1 MACSAEHHEGA
12 NGELNEHASAC
23 SVLLTRHKRGRRALQ
38 EARMPAGPRLLLLH
52 HLEQYK
58 YVLKPGMPAP
68 GAPPLPPQ
76 PAPLP
81 QAPAKQHKRP
91 TPAIL

>member
-1 MACSAEHHEGA
+1 
-12 NGELNEHASAC
+12 
-23 SVLLTRHKRGRRALQ
+23 
-38 EARMPAGPRLLLLH
+38 MPAGPRLLLLH
-52 HLEQYK
+52 HLEQFK

-76 PAPLP
+76 PAPP
-81 QAPAKQHKRP
+81 QQAPAKQHKRP

>member
-1 MACSAEHHEGA
+1 MKVATVV
-12 NGELNEHASAC
+12 NMRVNLFC
-23 SVLLTRHKRGRRALQ
+23 SVLTTHKRLRRALQ

-76 PAPLP
+76 PAPPP

>member
-1 MACSAEHHEGA
+1 MACPAEHRERSDCSQ
-12 NGELNEHASAC
+12 HATSLC
-23 SVLLTRHKRGRRALQ
+23 SVLTRHKRVHRALQ

-76 PAPLP
+76 PAPVP
-81 QAPAKQHKRP
+81 QAPTKQHKRP

>member
-1 MACSAEHHEGA
+1 MRAHSFS
-12 NGELNEHASAC
+12 L
-23 SVLLTRHKRGRRALQ
+23 VLTRHKLARRALQ

-76 PAPLP
+76 PAPAP
-81 QAPAKQHKRP
+81 QAPTKQHKRP